1 MISYISYWAHN
12 PAKALSSLMS
22 TLINIVILI
31 LSIAF
36 YTIVERKILGLIIIR
51 VGPNKPSF
59 LGILV
64 PLRDAGKLLIKNWID
79 LKLRFRLYS
88 YLGPIS
94 VFTLI
99 LLLWGII
106 PYYYKERSI
115 WSLLWFLS
123 ISGLGVYGV
132 FLRGWG
138 SDSKF
143 SFLGSLRSVAQTI
156 SYEITLGILLL
167 CLIINSL
174 RFDVSKITEYPRIM
188 TWGVFLLIIWL
199 IRCLIE
205 TNRAPFDLAEGESE
219 LVRGFNTEYGRLKFA
234 LLFLGEYGTI
244 IFLSIITRIL
254 FCNSF
259 IIVIFPFLC
268 VFFIWARRAYPRIR
282 YDEIIK
288 LIWKILLPLTLG
300 FLVLLI

>member
-1 MISYISYWAHN
+1 
-12 PAKALSSLMS
+12 MS
-22 TLINIVILI
+22 TLINTIILI
-31 LSIAF
+31 LAIAF

-64 PLRDAGKLLIKNWID
+64 PLSDAGKLLIKNWIN
-79 LKLRFRLYS
+79 LKKRFNLYS
-88 YLGPIS
+88 YLGPRS

-106 PYYYKERSI
+106 PPTFKERSA
-115 WSLLWFLS
+115 WRALWFIR
-123 ISGLGVYGV
+123 ISSLRVYGV

-143 SFLGSLRSVAQTI
+143 SLIGSLRAVAQTI

-167 CLIINSL
+167 CIIIRSL
-174 RFDVSKITEYPRIM
+174 RFDIEKIKSYPTILL
-188 TWGVFLLIIWL
+188 WGSTLFTLWI

-244 IFLSIITRIL
+244 IFLSILSRIIFYNRIL
-254 FCNSF
+254 
-259 IIVIFPFLC
+259 IILFPFIC
-268 VFFIWARRAYPRIR
+268 IFFIWARRAYPRIR

-288 LIWKILLPLTLG
+288 LTWKIILPLSLR
-300 FLVLLI
+300 LLIILI